1 MAIRGTM
8 SPTSFPPSR
17 ETDSFHVTGE
27 IDGQAID
34 ETFTAGPETF
44 STVIP
49 RSDLEFPPA
58 S

>member
-1 MAIRGTM
+1 M
-8 SPTSFPPSR
+8 
-17 ETDSFHVTGE
+17 TGE

-49 RSDLEFPPA
+49 RSDLEFPPSLVGIVVVRA
-58 S
+58 TGGSGRTPLPP